1 MVTRFFRFPSF
12 WIAFSFKL
20 TFRAHPALDLRLQK
34 GSHPTAPTT
43 YRLPHRKRLRF
54 IIGAIVNQRIQILDR
69 LIPALPKDCDV
80 KRHGILNGPLSGH
93 LARLGHT
100 HTVVIADAGLPI
112 PEGVPCVDLAVV
124 PGLPA
129 MLPVLDAL
137 LAELCIEAT
146 TLAEELPVKSPS
158 FHDAIVERLDTLD
171 RLSPTP
177 IARQQLSHEAFKAA
191 LPEASVIVRTGEC
204 TPYAN
209 VILHCGVP
217 F

>member
-1 MVTRFFRFPSF
+1 M
-12 WIAFSFKL
+12 
-20 TFRAHPALDLRLQK
+20 
-34 GSHPTAPTT
+34 
-43 YRLPHRKRLRF
+43 
-54 IIGAIVNQRIQILDR
+54 NQRIQTLDR

-171 RLSPTP
+171 RLSLAP